1 MKARATLFVALF
13 SMHGVCAGEPIH
25 LGFVEHANRQ
35 LAQLPLNE
43 RESHLRSMIAEFPG
57 EATLHFQL
65 GNLLAEQRRW
75 PEARFA
81 YTQANQLAPEHPDIH
96 HNLAIAL
103 DHLEQFTDASRHY
116 RAALDAAARGQHW
129 FRTAPLQQRLRKL
142 EAYRQ

>member
-1 MKARATLFVALF
+1 MKTRALLFVTLL
-13 SMHGVCAGEPIH
+13 SIHGVRADEPIH
-25 LGFVEHANRQ
+25 RGFVEHGNRQ
-35 LAQLPLNE
+35 LAQLPLSE

-57 EATLHFQL
+57 DAALHFQL

-81 YTQANQLAPEHPDIH
+81 YTQASQLAPGHPDIH

-103 DHLEQFTDASRHY
+103 DHLEQFADASRHY
-116 RAALDAAARGQHW
+116 RAALDAATRSQHR
-129 FRTAPLQQRLRKL
+129 FHIAPLQQRLRGL

>member
-1 MKARATLFVALF
+1 MKTLATLFLTLL
-13 SMHGVCAGEPIH
+13 SIHGVRAGEPIH

-35 LAQLPLNE
+35 LTQLPLSE
-43 RESHLRSMIAEFPG
+43 RESHLRTMIAEFPG
-57 EATLHFQL
+57 EAALHFRL

-81 YTQANQLAPEHPDIH
+81 YAQANQLDPGHPDIH

-103 DHLEQFTDASRHY
+103 DHLEQFADASRHY
-116 RAALDAAARGQHW
+116 RAALDAAARSQHR
-129 FRTAPLQQRLRKL
+129 FRAAPLQQRLHKL

>member
-116 RAALDAAARGQHW
+116 RAALDAAARGQHR

>member
-1 MKARATLFVALF
+1 VKARATLFVALF
-13 SMHGVCAGEPIH
+13 SMHGICAGEPIH

-116 RAALDAAARGQHW
+116 RAALDAAARRQHR

-142 EAYRQ
+142 EAYRE